1 MTHGVY
7 FMLSYTLAH
16 AVDDGQDALVAG
28 RPATVQNSYA
38 ANSEKGPSVTDQ
50 RHRFAFSYVLAPK
63 PFHRDHEWMG
73 RLFNDWKTSGVVT
86 IGSGGPISATVTG
99 DANQDGNTTNDRL
112 PGTSRNSLVGPDYA
126 TTDMRLT
133 RRLQIGDRM
142 KLELAIESFNLLNR
156 DNLRVQIT
164 QDGFITNSAQFVQTG
179 KRIGINYFPAQY
191 RTPASFRRATDAYAP
206 RQVQLAL
213 KLIF

>member
-1 MTHGVY
+1 
-7 FMLSYTLAH
+7 
-16 AVDDGQDALVAG
+16 
-28 RPATVQNSYA
+28 VQNSYA

-50 RHRFAFSYVLAPK
+50 RHRVAFFYVLAPK
-63 PFHRDHEWMG
+63 PFHRDHEWLG

-86 IGSGGPISATVTG
+86 IGSGRPISATVTG

-112 PGTSRNSLVGPDYA
+112 PGTTRNSLVGPDYA

-156 DNLRVQIT
+156 DNQRVQIT

-191 RTPASFRRATDAYAP
+191 RTSASFRRATDAYAP